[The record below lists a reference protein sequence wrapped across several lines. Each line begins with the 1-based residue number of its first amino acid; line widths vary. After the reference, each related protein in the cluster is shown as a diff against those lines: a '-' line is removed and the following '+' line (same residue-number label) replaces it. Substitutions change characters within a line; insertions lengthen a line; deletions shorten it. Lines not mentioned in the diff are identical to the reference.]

1 MKVRAWL
8 ALALSLCLTVSLA
21 GCGSND
27 TAVYVQSVSDL
38 TGMGG
43 IAAGDRFPGMVVS
56 ENVTEIKKDSE
67 KTIKEVLVKE
77 GDDVNKGD
85 KLFEYDT
92 EELQLSLEKKQL
104 ELEQLNASIESYRQ
118 QIKEL
123 EKERGWASGSDKLQY
138 TIQIQ
143 TTQVDMKE
151 AELNAKAKQTE
162 VTQAE
167 NLLKNATVV
176 SPIKGRIQSINE
188 SGTDRNGNPAPY
200 ITIQEVGSYRV
211 KGTIGELQRGSI
223 IEGTRIKIT
232 SRTDPSAAWTGTV
245 KLVDYENPSQG
256 SNTDQYYGMST
267 DSMSASSKY
276 PFYVELDSTDGLILG
291 QHVYLEM
298 LTEGDGTS
306 SGLPLSSA
314 FICFEDDGSAYVW
327 AEKKGKLEKRSITLG
342 EHDEAT
348 DTYDVLDGLTLEDY
362 IAFPDE
368 QLCHN
373 GAPTTHEMTASEN
386 ADTPMD
392 NMGEGGMDMP
402 MEDMPMEDM
411 PMEDMPA
418 EGMDMMP
425 EESISGETG
434 EMPGEDAAAAETA
447 STEGGVG

>member
-8 ALALSLCLTVSLA
+8 ALALILCLTVSLA
-21 GCGSND
+21 ACGSND
-27 TAVYVQSVSDL
+27 TAVYVQSVSNL

-67 KTIKEVLVKE
+67 KTVKEVLVKE

-92 EELQLSLEKKQL
+92 DELQLSLEKKQL
-104 ELEQLNASIESYRQ
+104 ELEQLNASIENYQQ

-143 TTQVDMKE
+143 TAQVDM
-151 AELNAKAKQTE
+151 
-162 VTQAE
+162 
-167 NLLKNATVV
+167 NATVV

-188 SGTDRNGNPAPY
+188 SGTDRNGNPAAY

-245 KLVDYENPSQG
+245 KLVDYESPSQG
-256 SNTDQYYGMST
+256 SDTDRYYGMST

-342 EHDEAT
+342 EHDEAA

-386 ADTPMD
+386 ADMPMD

-434 EMPGEDAAAAETA
+434 EMPGEDAAAAETV

>member
-1 MKVRAWL
+1 MAAIKDVAK
-8 ALALSLCLTVSLA
+8 LA
-21 GCGSND
+21 GVSVAAVSKYLKTPNNMRED
-27 TAVYVQSVSDL
+27 TRQR
-38 TGMGG
+38 
-43 IAAGDRFPGMVVS
+43 IAHA
-56 ENVTEIKKDSE
+56 I
-67 KTIKEVLVKE
+67 
-77 GDDVNKGD
+77 
-85 KLFEYDT
+85 
-92 EELQLSLEKKQL
+92 EELNYRPNPFAQSLRTGKTNIIAIAIP
-104 ELEQLNASIESYRQ
+104 ELDNPYFNKMFKLLQEFCE
-118 QIKEL
+118 
-123 EKERGWASGSDKLQY
+123 ERGYMA
-138 TIQIQ
+138 I
-143 TTQVDMKE
+143 
-151 AELNAKAKQTE
+151 
-162 VTQAE
+162 
-167 NLLKNATVV
+167 LLKNATVV

-188 SGTDRNGNPAPY
+188 SGTDRNGNPAAY

-245 KLVDYENPSQG
+245 KLVDYESPSQG
-256 SNTDQYYGMST
+256 SDTDRYYGMST

-348 DTYDVLDGLTLEDY
+348 DTYDVLDGLTLDDY

-373 GAPTTHEMTASEN
+373 GAPTTHEMTVSEN
-386 ADTPMD
+386 ADMPMD
-392 NMGEGGMDMP
+392 NMGEGGMDMPMEDMP

-434 EMPGEDAAAAETA
+434 EMPGEDMVPTETV

>member
-1 MKVRAWL
+1 M
-8 ALALSLCLTVSLA
+8 
-21 GCGSND
+21 
-27 TAVYVQSVSDL
+27 
-38 TGMGG
+38 
-43 IAAGDRFPGMVVS
+43 
-56 ENVTEIKKDSE
+56 
-67 KTIKEVLVKE
+67 
-77 GDDVNKGD
+77 
-85 KLFEYDT
+85 
-92 EELQLSLEKKQL
+92 
-104 ELEQLNASIESYRQ
+104 
-118 QIKEL
+118 
-123 EKERGWASGSDKLQY
+123 
-138 TIQIQ
+138 
-143 TTQVDMKE
+143 
-151 AELNAKAKQTE
+151 
-162 VTQAE
+162 
-167 NLLKNATVV
+167 V

-245 KLVDYENPSQG
+245 KLVDYESPSQG
-256 SNTDQYYGMST
+256 SDTDRYYGMST

-373 GAPTTHEMTASEN
+373 GAPTTHEMTVSEN

-392 NMGEGGMDMP
+392 NTGEGGM
-402 MEDMPMEDM
+402 DMPMEDM

-434 EMPGEDAAAAETA
+434 EMPGEDAAATETA
-447 STEGGVG
+447 STEGGVD

>member
-8 ALALSLCLTVSLA
+8 ALALILCLTVSLA
-21 GCGSND
+21 ACGSND

-67 KTIKEVLVKE
+67 KTVKEVLVKE

-92 EELQLSLEKKQL
+92 DELQLSLEKKQL
-104 ELEQLNASIESYRQ
+104 ELEQLNASIENYQQ

-143 TTQVDMKE
+143 TAQVDMKE

-245 KLVDYENPSQG
+245 KLVDYESPSQG
-256 SNTDQYYGMST
+256 SDTDRYSGMAT
-267 DSMSASSKY
+267 DSMAASSKY

-291 QHVYLEM
+291 QHVYLALDSGED
-298 LTEGDGTS
+298 LT
-306 SGLPLSSA
+306 GLRLSSA
-314 FICFEDDGSAYVW
+314 FVVMNDDGSAYVW
-327 AEKKGKLEKRSITLG
+327 AEKNGKLEKRTVTLG
-342 EHDEAT
+342 EYDDMT
-348 DTYDVLDGLTLEDY
+348 DTYAVTDGLSEADY
-362 IAFPDE
+362 VAYPDE
-368 QLCHN
+368 NCVE
-373 GAPTTHEMTASEN
+373 GAATTREK
-386 ADTPMD
+386 
-392 NMGEGGMDMP
+392 
-402 MEDMPMEDM
+402 
-411 PMEDMPA
+411 PA
-418 EGMDMMP
+418 ETIPEDGMND
-425 EESISGETG
+425 GVDTG
-434 EMPGEDAAAAETA
+434 MIN
-447 STEGGVG
+447 GGNEVG

>member
-1 MKVRAWL
+1 
-8 ALALSLCLTVSLA
+8 
-21 GCGSND
+21 
-27 TAVYVQSVSDL
+27 
-38 TGMGG
+38 
-43 IAAGDRFPGMVVS
+43 
-56 ENVTEIKKDSE
+56 
-67 KTIKEVLVKE
+67 
-77 GDDVNKGD
+77 
-85 KLFEYDT
+85 
-92 EELQLSLEKKQL
+92 
-104 ELEQLNASIESYRQ
+104 
-118 QIKEL
+118 
-123 EKERGWASGSDKLQY
+123 
-138 TIQIQ
+138 
-143 TTQVDMKE
+143 MKE

-188 SGTDRNGNPAPY
+188 SGTDRNGNPAAY

-245 KLVDYENPSQG
+245 KLVDYESPSQG
-256 SNTDQYYGMST
+256 SDTDRYYGMAT

-386 ADTPMD
+386 ADMPMD
-392 NMGEGGMDMP
+392 NMGEGGM
-402 MEDMPMEDM
+402 DMPMEDM

-434 EMPGEDAAAAETA
+434 EMPGEDTAATETV

>member
-1 MKVRAWL
+1 MKAPL
-8 ALALSLCLTVSLA
+8 
-21 GCGSND
+21 
-27 TAVYVQSVSDL
+27 
-38 TGMGG
+38 
-43 IAAGDRFPGMVVS
+43 
-56 ENVTEIKKDSE
+56 
-67 KTIKEVLVKE
+67 
-77 GDDVNKGD
+77 
-85 KLFEYDT
+85 
-92 EELQLSLEKKQL
+92 
-104 ELEQLNASIESYRQ
+104 
-118 QIKEL
+118 
-123 EKERGWASGSDKLQY
+123 RG
-138 TIQIQ
+138 
-143 TTQVDMKE
+143 
-151 AELNAKAKQTE
+151 
-162 VTQAE
+162 
-167 NLLKNATVV
+167 AT
-176 SPIKGRIQSINE
+176 P
-188 SGTDRNGNPAPY
+188 
-200 ITIQEVGSYRV
+200 
-211 KGTIGELQRGSI
+211 
-223 IEGTRIKIT
+223 TR
-232 SRTDPSAAWTGTV
+232 
-245 KLVDYENPSQG
+245 
-256 SNTDQYYGMST
+256 YYGMST

-386 ADTPMD
+386 ADMPMD

-434 EMPGEDAAAAETA
+434 EMPGEDAAAAETV

>member
-8 ALALSLCLTVSLA
+8 ALALILCLTVSLA

-27 TAVYVQSVSDL
+27 TAVYVQSVSNL

-67 KTIKEVLVKE
+67 KTVKEVLVKE

-92 EELQLSLEKKQL
+92 DELQLSLEKKQL
-104 ELEQLNASIESYRQ
+104 ELEQLNASIENYQQ

-143 TTQVDMKE
+143 TAQVDMKE

-188 SGTDRNGNPAPY
+188 SGTDSNGNPTAY

-245 KLVDYENPSQG
+245 KLVDYESPSQG
-256 SNTDQYYGMST
+256 SDTDRYYGMST

-291 QHVYLEM
+291 QHVYLALDSGED
-298 LTEGDGTS
+298 LT
-306 SGLPLSSA
+306 GLRLSSA
-314 FICFEDDGSAYVW
+314 FVVMNDDGSAYVW
-327 AEKKGKLEKRSITLG
+327 AEKNGKLEKRTVTLG
-342 EHDEAT
+342 EYDDMT
-348 DTYDVLDGLTLEDY
+348 DTYAVTDGLSEADY
-362 IAFPDE
+362 VAYPDE
-368 QLCHN
+368 NCVE
-373 GAPTTHEMTASEN
+373 GAATTREK
-386 ADTPMD
+386 
-392 NMGEGGMDMP
+392 
-402 MEDMPMEDM
+402 
-411 PMEDMPA
+411 PA
-418 EGMDMMP
+418 ETIPEDGMNNGVD
-425 EESISGETG
+425 TG
-434 EMPGEDAAAAETA
+434 LNDGVDTGMIN
-447 STEGGVG
+447 GGNEVG

>member
-104 ELEQLNASIESYRQ
+104 ELEQLNASIESYQQ

-176 SPIKGRIQSINE
+176 SPIKGRIQSIKRHRQKRQPRTVHHH
-188 SGTDRNGNPAPY
+188 SGGRLLPRQGYDR
-200 ITIQEVGSYRV
+200 
-211 KGTIGELQRGSI
+211 
-223 IEGTRIKIT
+223 RI
-232 SRTDPSAAWTGTV
+232 AA
-245 KLVDYENPSQG
+245 
-256 SNTDQYYGMST
+256 
-267 DSMSASSKY
+267 
-276 PFYVELDSTDGLILG
+276 G
-291 QHVYLEM
+291 QHY
-298 LTEGDGTS
+298 
-306 SGLPLSSA
+306 
-314 FICFEDDGSAYVW
+314 
-327 AEKKGKLEKRSITLG
+327 
-342 EHDEAT
+342 
-348 DTYDVLDGLTLEDY
+348 
-362 IAFPDE
+362 
-368 QLCHN
+368 
-373 GAPTTHEMTASEN
+373 
-386 ADTPMD
+386 
-392 NMGEGGMDMP
+392 
-402 MEDMPMEDM
+402 
-411 PMEDMPA
+411 
-418 EGMDMMP
+418 
-425 EESISGETG
+425 
-434 EMPGEDAAAAETA
+434 
-447 STEGGVG
+447 

>member
-1 MKVRAWL
+1 MKRTIASAAALCL
-8 ALALSLCLTVSLA
+8 ALGLVLT
-21 GCGSND
+21 GCGSKD
-27 TAVYVQSVSDL
+27 KAVYVQQVSSL
-38 TGMGG
+38 TG
-43 IAAGDRFPGMVVS
+43 ISSQDRFTGLVVS
-56 ENVTEIKKDSE
+56 ENLTEIKKDSD
-67 KTIKEVLVKE
+67 KEVAELLVKE
-77 GDDVNKGD
+77 GQDVQEGD
-85 KLFEYDT
+85 PLFSYDT
-92 EELQLSLEKKQL
+92 DQL
-104 ELEQLNASIESYRQ
+104 QLNADKLDLEREQLSASISDYDT
-118 QIKEL
+118 QIGEL
-123 EKERGWASGSDKLQY
+123 ERERDKVSANKKLQY

-143 TTQVDMKE
+143 SAQVSQKE
-151 AELNAKAKQTE
+151 AELNLKTKEAELEKAKQ
-162 VTQAE
+162 
-167 NLLKNATVV
+167 LLENATITAPVA
-176 SPIKGRIQSINE
+176 GRIQSINE
-188 SGTDRNGNPAPY
+188 SGTDRNGNPAAY

-256 SNTDQYYGMST
+256 SDTDRYYGMST

-327 AEKKGKLEKRSITLG
+327 AEKKGKLEKRGITLG

-386 ADTPMD
+386 ADMPMD
-392 NMGEGGMDMP
+392 NMGEGGM
-402 MEDMPMEDM
+402 DMPMEDM